1 MGEQKMFKE
10 ARQNNQKLIFGLIH
24 LKPMPGTPFYQEGD
38 YEASLEKAVKDVK
51 ALENGGATGCLIQT
65 VDKVYPTGD
74 ESDYVRATCL
84 AVIANEVKKHV
95 GPEFKIGVQ
104 LMWNC
109 ITPSIAAAK
118 AVKADYTRC
127 TALVGQTSSPFGG
140 VINADPLKVLEYR
153 KKIDAE
159 DVELLAEIAGY
170 HFHGGYDKEALLD
183 RVRSAVMVRA
193 NAVEIMSKDEELN
206 NRMEMDIRA
215 AYPDLPIILGGGTD
229 VQSAASRLKHADG
242 ALVGRC
248 FEGNNWGGGIDESI
262 VAAYMKEVRSI
273 SG

>member
-1 MGEQKMFKE
+1 MFKE

-38 YEASLEKAVKDVK
+38 YEASLEKAVKDAK

-248 FEGNNWGGGIDESI
+248 FEGNNWRGGIDESI